1 MSVRKLIFEGTSGD
15 RLVARLELPVGEEPI
30 AYALFAHCFTCSKD
44 LNAAVNVSRALA
56 ARRIGVFRFD
66 FTGLGE
72 SAGDFAGT
80 NFSSNVGDLLAA
92 ARFMEQNLEAPRLLV
107 GHSLGGAAVIKAA
120 AGLESVKAVA
130 TIGAPAEPSHVT
142 RLLTGS
148 LQELEERGAA
158 EVRIAGRSFWIRE
171 QFLEDLEATRMEQ
184 AVGDLGGALLVFHSP
199 VDRIVGVEN
208 AARIFGWA
216 KHPKSFVSLD
226 RADHLLTD
234 KADSQYLGAVLAAL
248 ASKYIR
254 LAAEEEGVDTRTWAG
269 AEDRVAVRIGSSGFR
284 TDIMAGGHALL
295 ADEPESLGGTD
306 TGPTPYDLLSA
317 SLGACTAMTL
327 RMYADRKRLAPPGSV
342 RPTRARPRPRGRRPR
357 LRGSSGPSGPD
368 RQRDPAGRTPGGGA
382 TGTATRD
389 RRTLPRP
396 SHTRGGREPR
406 DPAGRDARLRG
417 CRRPG
422 GFTVTSLIL
431 CAASH
436 SDAAWSYPEPFEEFE
451 SIAGYLSFYPGK
463 LECFVDAERVK
474 PQPGGFYGGW
484 ITSEI
489 VGPFKGEPSTESW

>member
-1 MSVRKLIFEGTSGD
+1 MSPRKLIFEGTAGD

-44 LNAAVNVSRALA
+44 LKAAVNVSRALA

-92 ARFMEQNLEAPRLLV
+92 ARFMEQKLEAPRLLV

-148 LQELEERGAA
+148 LQELEERGEA
-158 EVRIAGRSFWIRE
+158 EVRIAGRSFRIRK

-199 VDRIVGVEN
+199 VDRIVGIEN

-216 KHPKSFVSLD
+216 KHPKSFISLD

-234 KADSQYLGAVLAAL
+234 EADSQYLGAVLAAW

-269 AEDRVAVRIGSSGFR
+269 AEDRVAVRVGSSGFR

-327 RMYADRKRLAPPGSV
+327 RMYADRKGWPLEEAYVRLEHGRVHAEDDRNCEDHPV
-342 RPTRARPRPRGRRPR
+342 RVDRIVSEIRLEGPLEEQQRARLLEIAERCPVH
-357 LRGSSGPSGPD
+357 
-368 RQRDPAGRTPGGGA
+368 
-382 TGTATRD
+382 
-389 RRTLPRP
+389 RTLEAGVNLETRP
-396 SHTRGGREPR
+396 AE
-406 DPAGRDARLRG
+406 AW
-417 CRRPG
+417 
-422 GFTVTSLIL
+422 
-431 CAASH
+431 AASGSDRKH
-436 SDAAWSYPEPFEEFE
+436 SGA
-451 SIAGYLSFYPGK
+451 
-463 LECFVDAERVK
+463 
-474 PQPGGFYGGW
+474 
-484 ITSEI
+484 
-489 VGPFKGEPSTESW
+489 PSKS